1 MRRTKIIVGLFL
13 AALCSTCTT
22 DYPIVMPNLQPSI
35 DYMDDVPE
43 IAKPLMEGVY
53 TVDAANARFGEEVV
67 VKWAGSYMSIF
78 TRSSYMILETGQQ
91 NMNIYLRG
99 YWRAP
104 TGDAT
109 GLVDMIVP
117 EAQGA
122 SDLLNGVMP
131 TTLTING
138 LYGDQNT
145 LPKTSI
151 TLTFKR
157 GFSSKVTS
165 KKFRIVGHRG
175 GGRTSDR
182 LPVSENSIPMIGY
195 AERLGATGVEID
207 VRLTKDKEPIL
218 YHDGDLNIRLTKK
231 GPLNGPIEDFTLK
244 QLNLFV
250 ELIRGEKIPTL
261 RDALKYV
268 VDNTQLQFVWLDIK
282 DPNVVAIA
290 EPLQREALDYAASK
304 GRIVD
309 ILIGVP
315 ADDVLAALK
324 ALPNF
329 TSIPSLCEI
338 SVDEARILNSRAWGP
353 RWTLGT
359 QNDLVAQVQA
369 EGRVAICWTIDLP
382 GYINQFIR
390 DGQFDGLLTNYPST
404 VAYFHYIQ
412 E

>member
-1 MRRTKIIVGLFL
+1 MRRTNLIVGLFL
-13 AALCSTCTT
+13 AALCWTCTT

-35 DYMDDVPE
+35 AYMDDVPE

-67 VKWAGSYMSIF
+67 VKWAGKYMSIF

-91 NMNIYLRG
+91 DMNIFLRG

-117 EAQGA
+117 EAEGA
-122 SDLLNGVMP
+122 SDLLNGIMP
-131 TTLTING
+131 ATLTING
-138 LYGDQNT
+138 LYSDQNK
-145 LPKTSI
+145 LPETSI
-151 TLTFKR
+151 TLTYKR
-157 GFSSKVTS
+157 TFSTKVTT
-165 KKFRIVGHRG
+165 KKFQIVGHRG

-207 VRLTKDKEPIL
+207 VRLTKDNKAIL
-218 YHDGDLNIRLTKK
+218 YHDGDLNIRLTTK
-231 GPLNGPIEDFTLK
+231 GPLNGPIEDFTFD
-244 QLNLFV
+244 QLRTFV
-250 ELIRGEKIPTL
+250 RLIRGEQIPKL
-261 RDALKYV
+261 FDALRYV
-268 VDNTQLQFVWLDIK
+268 VDSTQLQFVWLDIK
-282 DPNVVAIA
+282 DPKAVAYTATI
-290 EPLQREALDYAASK
+290 QQDILDYAATK
-304 GRIVD
+304 GRTVD

-338 SVDEARILNSRAWGP
+338 SVEEARILNSRAWGP

-359 QNDLVAQVQA
+359 QNELVAQVQS

-382 GYINQFIR
+382 GYINEFIR